1 MATDLISD
9 LSDTQTR
16 FIKNSQHPLVLGL
29 DQIDDDLVVEVVD
42 VLPLDALALV
52 LLLLLL
58 ENQFNEQLLQ
68 LLVTVVDA
76 QLLKTGKND
85 CQKVLSLKTMLL
97 KTSEI
102 KR

>member
-1 MATDLISD
+1 MATDLVGD
-9 LSDTQTR
+9 LSYAQTR
-16 FIKNSQHPLVLGL
+16 FIEDGQHPLVLGL
-29 DQIDDDLVVEVVD
+29 DQVDDDFVVEVVD

-76 QLLKTGKND
+76 QLLKTAGRKK
-85 CQKVLSLKTMLL
+85 CQKM
-97 KTSEI
+97 
-102 KR
+102 

>member
-1 MATDLISD
+1 MATDLIGD

-29 DQIDDDLVVEVVD
+29 DQVDDDLVVKVVD

-68 LLVTVVDA
+68 LLVTVVN
-76 QLLKTGKND
+76 T
-85 CQKVLSLKTMLL
+85 
-97 KTSEI
+97 
-102 KR
+102 